1 MPMVYSP
8 ECVEGEF
15 SELRLDGVLRS
26 SQETVNQMIHRC
38 VQIGVCVGGEDSQPK
53 EVESSMRR
61 ATLLAA
67 LVLAIVLIA
76 AVPVVASEVRASLE
90 ASLTGEKEVPG
101 PGDPNGRGEAEVKVH
116 KAKVCYEL
124 EVERIKPATFAH
136 IHRGAP
142 NVAGDIVVELKA
154 PTDGSSEGC
163 KAISKQL
170 SKKLREHPGR
180 YYVNVHN
187 EPYPDGAIRGQLH
200 RGD

>member
-1 MPMVYSP
+1 
-8 ECVEGEF
+8 
-15 SELRLDGVLRS
+15 
-26 SQETVNQMIHRC
+26 
-38 VQIGVCVGGEDSQPK
+38 
-53 EVESSMRR
+53 MRR

-67 LVLAIVLIA
+67 LVLAVVMIA
-76 AVPVVASEVRASLE
+76 AVPVVAAPGANLE

-101 PGDPNGRGEAEVKVH
+101 PGDPNGWGEADVKVY

-124 EVERIKPATFAH
+124 EVKRIKPATAAH
-136 IHRGAP
+136 IHRGGP

-170 SKKLREHPGR
+170 SKQLREHPSH

-187 EPYPDGAIRGQLH
+187 DPYPDGAIRGQLH
-200 RGD
+200 RDD